1 MKILPLC
8 ITIGIFILFVNQFK
22 YDKCSR
28 RMLIVYLAYWFIAM
42 ILSSLQV
49 ADLNPVN
56 PDTHYLLIGHL
67 LSFILGYSAV
77 KISPNTYYGFSR
89 VKIGEQIKKL
99 TSNRIFRTVV
109 IISTLYSITL
119 LIVFFQRVMFYDTMT
134 EARGDYFSGD
144 LYGPA
149 FSFVNQLVLA
159 PLTVIVLPLFAYKIY
174 YSRDWFTYLML
185 IFLFTVSGLSG
196 GRNAYVRI
204 VVVLAFVLF
213 FLFDSIKSK
222 KKLLLY
228 SILTAF
234 ILFSVL
240 SFISAARSGMIGFD
254 SDSLETGKDV
264 ALEQLVT
271 YSSGPIAAFDYSIA
285 NNYVEMV
292 GGYKHGRL
300 TLTSLDRTMCFFLRK
315 LGFHA
320 EEAMNSVG
328 ELKQNYWIQL
338 GGVRFNALYT
348 SCFIYY
354 LDFGVWGVLI
364 LPFILGY
371 IFRKTLLNL
380 YRHNTLS
387 LLILMSW
394 FFWVFFRSVQ
404 DFGFYSPF
412 DCVLIFFLYV
422 LGKKRS
428 Y

>member
-1 MKILPLC
+1 
-8 ITIGIFILFVNQFK
+8 
-22 YDKCSR
+22 
-28 RMLIVYLAYWFIAM
+28 MLLA
-42 ILSSLQV
+42 
-49 ADLNPVN
+49 
-56 PDTHYLLIGHL
+56 
-67 LSFILGYSAV
+67 
-77 KISPNTYYGFSR
+77 
-89 VKIGEQIKKL
+89 
-99 TSNRIFRTVV
+99 
-109 IISTLYSITL
+109 
-119 LIVFFQRVMFYDTMT
+119 VFFQRVMFYDTMT
-134 EARGDYFSGD
+134 DARVDYFSGD

-204 VVVLAFVLF
+204 VAVLAFVLF

-264 ALEQLVT
+264 TLEQLVT

-371 IFRKTLLNL
+371 IFRKILLNL

-412 DCVLIFFLYV
+412 DCV
-422 LGKKRS
+422 
-428 Y
+428 